1 MKKKVSYNHTIYA
14 CYLGYIVQ
22 AIVNNFAP
30 LLFLTFQRSYDISL
44 EKISLLV
51 TLNFG
56 VQLVVDIMATK
67 FIDKIGYRRSI
78 IIAHIAAAMGL
89 IGLAIFPEILSNSYL
104 GLMLAVVL
112 YAIGGGLIEV
122 LVSPMIEACPTEK
135 KEAAMSLLHSF
146 YCWGHVFVIVVST
159 LFFKFIG
166 IKHWNI
172 LALIWAIVPIINIFY
187 FQAVPIKTLTEENEG
202 MKIKELF
209 KVKIFYIL
217 LILMICAGAS
227 EQGMSQWAST
237 FAESGLKVSKDFCD
251 ILGPCTFAI
260 FMGCSRL
267 FYGKFS
273 EKIKLKKFMIMS
285 SCLCIFSYLLASL
298 TSVAILGFIGCGLGP
313 AFVGSISSAFN
324 DNLKKGFLCA
334 IIFPILLI
342 VGLLQF
348 NSKR

>member
-172 LALIWAIVPIINIFY
+172 LALIWAIVPII
-187 FQAVPIKTLTEENEG
+187 
-202 MKIKELF
+202 
-209 KVKIFYIL
+209 KIFYIL